1 MLKKGSRKN
10 RLKGRIYQKVWKE
23 ASIMS
28 KRLLLFLVCLIA
40 SFAITISPLLAED
53 KPEVFV
59 QMTKKDIMSINILTS
74 GGLK

>member
-1 MLKKGSRKN
+1 
-10 RLKGRIYQKVWKE
+10 
-23 ASIMS
+23 MS

-74 GGLK
+74 EGLK

>member
-10 RLKGRIYQKVWKE
+10 RLKSRIYQKVWKE

-28 KRLLLFLVCLIA
+28 KRFLLFLVCLIA
-40 SFAITISPLLAED
+40 SFAITISPLFAEE

>member
-1 MLKKGSRKN
+1 
-10 RLKGRIYQKVWKE
+10 
-23 ASIMS
+23 MS
-28 KRLLLFLVCLIA
+28 KKLLLFLACLIA
-40 SFAITISPLLAED
+40 SFAITISPLFAEE